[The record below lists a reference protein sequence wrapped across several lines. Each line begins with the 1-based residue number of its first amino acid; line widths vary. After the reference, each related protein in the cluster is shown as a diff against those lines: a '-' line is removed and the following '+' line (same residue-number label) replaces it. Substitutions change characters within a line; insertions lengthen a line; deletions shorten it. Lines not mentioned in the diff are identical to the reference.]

1 VSNWADA
8 LRLALRLGLAP
19 EVFWRLSLAEWRA
32 LTEAPPAGALPNGPL
47 RPDRPLSRRG
57 SPMSFEP
64 DDFATGGLSAVPA
77 RAAEAAASLE
87 ALKAPAERAAR
98 SIDEAFARA
107 GASLVRS
114 LARAASDGQLS
125 LGELARAVLGAAGAA
140 LKGGGLGEALS
151 KGFSGV
157 GFSGA
162 RADGG
167 PVLPG
172 GAYLVGERGPEV
184 FRPHGAGTI
193 EPAGSGG
200 VSVTVNVQGGEVGGL
215 VRSDAQLAQ
224 ALARAV
230 GLGVRKL

>member
-1 VSNWADA
+1 
-8 LRLALRLGLAP
+8 
-19 EVFWRLSLAEWRA
+19 
-32 LTEAPPAGALPNGPL
+32 
-47 RPDRPLSRRG
+47 
-57 SPMSFEP
+57 MSFES
-64 DDFATGGLSAVPA
+64 DGLSGVPA

-107 GASLVRS
+107 GTSLARS
-114 LARAASDGQLS
+114 LARAASDGQVS

-140 LKGGGLGEALS
+140 LKGGGLGEALTKS
-151 KGFSGV
+151 
-157 GFSGA
+157 FSGA

-172 GAYLVGERGPEV
+172 GAYLVGERGPEL

-193 EPAGSGG
+193 EPAGGAGG

-230 GLGVRKL
+230 SLGARRL

>member
-1 VSNWADA
+1 
-8 LRLALRLGLAP
+8 
-19 EVFWRLSLAEWRA
+19 
-32 LTEAPPAGALPNGPL
+32 
-47 RPDRPLSRRG
+47 
-57 SPMSFEP
+57 MSFEQ
-64 DDFATGGLSAVPA
+64 DGLGTVPA
-77 RAAEAAASLE
+77 RSAEAAAALD

-114 LARAASDGQLS
+114 LARAASDGQVS

-140 LKGGGLGEALS
+140 LKGGGLTQTLS
-151 KGFSGV
+151 KS
-157 GFSGA
+157 FSGA

-172 GAYLVGERGPEV
+172 GAYLVGERGPEL

-193 EPAGSGG
+193 EPAGAAG
-200 VSVTVNVQGGEVGGL
+200 VSVTVNVQGGDVAGL

-230 GLGVRKL
+230 SIGANRL

>member
-1 VSNWADA
+1 M
-8 LRLALRLGLAP
+8 
-19 EVFWRLSLAEWRA
+19 SL
-32 LTEAPPAGALPNGPL
+32 
-47 RPDRPLSRRG
+47 DQ
-57 SPMSFEP
+57 
-64 DDFATGGLSAVPA
+64 DGLSAVPA
-77 RAAEAAASLE
+77 RAAEAAAALD

-114 LARAASDGQLS
+114 LARAASDGQVS
-125 LGELARAVLGAAGAA
+125 LAELARAVLGAAGAA

-151 KGFSGV
+151 KR
-157 GFSGA
+157 FSGA

-184 FRPHGAGTI
+184 FRPAFAGSI
-193 EPAGSGG
+193 EPVGSGG
-200 VSVTVNVQGGEVGGL
+200 VSVTINVQGGEAAGL
-215 VRSDAQLAQ
+215 VRSDAQIAQ

-230 GLGVRKL
+230 SVGARRL